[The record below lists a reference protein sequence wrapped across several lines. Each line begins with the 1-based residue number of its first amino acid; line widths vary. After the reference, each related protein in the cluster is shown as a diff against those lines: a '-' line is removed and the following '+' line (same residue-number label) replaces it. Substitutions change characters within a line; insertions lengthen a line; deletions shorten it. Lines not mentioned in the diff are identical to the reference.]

1 MEKGMERWGW
11 TGEDVDSEAD
21 VDVDVEETGV
31 CGNFVFI
38 SLECEVMSFPEGSRV
53 G

>member
-11 TGEDVDSEAD
+11 TGEDVHSEADVD

-38 SLECEVMSFPEGSRV
+38 SLECMRL
-53 G
+53 